1 MYENKKTFESILVLI
16 VDLCSLIVS
25 MGIAFWIRYG
35 IFYGRFEH
43 GDQIWL
49 LLFAIALYGLI
60 FVLLDFSHHFFRRGM
75 FDEFVNVVKSEL
87 IFSAVLI
94 MALFVMH
101 RSADLS
107 RLVFGYQIVIN
118 TFMMYA
124 ARVIFKQYMVKV
136 YRNSRHSNR
145 LLVVTSS
152 DQAGD
157 VIENLKEYNEWNRT
171 IAGLVLTDEAK
182 VEEIGEIPVVAHR
195 EDFLNY
201 VIRNDVDEVFIIDDK
216 LMRTPLMNEWVR
228 ELEQMGIIV
237 DVNIDA
243 FDLSVSGKKSLNRVG
258 KYAAV
263 TFARNLF
270 STRQMIAKRALDIVG
285 SMVGMII
292 LGIATIFV
300 APAIKLDSPG
310 PVFFGQTRVGK
321 NGRKFTYY
329 KFRSMYMDADKRIT
343 EYKKLNQYTESIAE
357 EAVAS
362 SATSVNS
369 QKQASF
375 FKDDEQNIILYSDN
389 DATPENDY
397 LKVKRHER
405 SNAFIK
411 LENDPRITKIGQII
425 RKYSIDELPQLFN
438 ILNGDMSI
446 VGNRP
451 LPVYEAELLT
461 SDEYIQRF
469 MAPAGLTGLWQVEK
483 RGNSGSM
490 SAEERKQ
497 LDIKY
502 AHTFSFWLDM
512 KIIIK
517 TFTAFVQKEDV

>member
-25 MGIAFWIRYG
+25 MGLAFWLRYG

-49 LLFAIALYGLI
+49 LVFAVALYGLM
-60 FVLLDFSHHFFRRGM
+60 FVLMDFSHHFFRRGM
-75 FDEFVNVVKSEL
+75 FDEFVSVVKSEV

-94 MALFVMH
+94 LALFVMH

-118 TFMMYA
+118 TVVMYA

-152 DQAGD
+152 DQAEN
-157 VIENLKEYNEWNRT
+157 VLENLKEYNEWNRT
-171 IAGLVLTDEAK
+171 IAGLVLTDTAQ
-182 VEEIGEIPVVAHR
+182 VGEINEIPVVAHS

-216 LMRTPLMNEWVR
+216 MMRTPLMDEWVR

-243 FDLSVSGKKSLNRVG
+243 FDLSISGKKTLNRVG
-258 KYAAV
+258 KYAV
-263 TFARNLF
+263 VSFARNLF
-270 STRQMIAKRALDIVG
+270 STRQMIAKRALDIAG
-285 SMVGMII
+285 SLVGMLI

-321 NGRKFTYY
+321 NGRKFTFY
-329 KFRSMYMDADKRIT
+329 KFRSMYKDAEAR
-343 EYKKLNQYTESIAE
+343 KKELM
-357 EAVAS
+357 AS
-362 SATSVNS
+362 NEV
-369 QKQASF
+369 KGLM
-375 FKDDEQNIILYSDN
+375 FKMED
-389 DATPENDY
+389 
-397 LKVKRHER
+397 
-405 SNAFIK
+405 
-411 LENDPRITKIGQII
+411 DPRITKVGKFI
-425 RKYSIDELPQLFN
+425 RKTSIDELPQFWNVLR
-438 ILNGDMSI
+438 GDMSL
-446 VGNRP
+446 VGTRP
-451 LPVYEAELLT
+451 PTVDEFEHYEAKHKCRLSMT
-461 SDEYIQRF
+461 
-469 MAPAGLTGLWQVEK
+469 PGLTGLWQI
-483 RGNSGSM
+483 SGRS
-490 SAEERKQ
+490 
-497 LDIKY
+497 DIKD
-502 AHTFSFWLDM
+502 FDEVVRLDM
-512 KIIIK
+512 QYIDNWSILKDIKILILTVK
-517 TFTAFVQKEDV
+517 VVLTGRGSR

>member
-16 VDLCSLIVS
+16 VDLCSLIFS

-171 IAGLVLTDEAK
+171 IAGLVLTDGAK

-195 EDFLNY
+195 KDFLNY
-201 VIRNDVDEVFIIDDK
+201 VIRNDVDEIFIIDDK

-258 KYAAV
+258 KYATV

-285 SMVGMII
+285 SLVGMVI

-321 NGRKFTYY
+321 NGRKFTFY
-329 KFRSMYMDADKRIT
+329 KFRSMYKDAEAR
-343 EYKKLNQYTESIAE
+343 KKELM
-357 EAVAS
+357 AS
-362 SATSVNS
+362 NEV
-369 QKQASF
+369 KGLM
-375 FKDDEQNIILYSDN
+375 FKMED
-389 DATPENDY
+389 
-397 LKVKRHER
+397 
-405 SNAFIK
+405 
-411 LENDPRITKIGQII
+411 DPRITKVGKFI
-425 RKYSIDELPQLFN
+425 RKTSIDELPQFWNVLR
-438 ILNGDMSI
+438 GDMSL
-446 VGNRP
+446 VGTRP
-451 LPVYEAELLT
+451 PTVDEFEHYEAKHKCRLSMT
-461 SDEYIQRF
+461 
-469 MAPAGLTGLWQVEK
+469 PGLTGLWQI
-483 RGNSGSM
+483 SGRS
-490 SAEERKQ
+490 
-497 LDIKY
+497 DIKD
-502 AHTFSFWLDM
+502 FDEVVRLDM
-512 KIIIK
+512 QYIDNWSILKDIKILILTVK
-517 TFTAFVQKEDV
+517 VVLTGRGSR

>member
-25 MGIAFWIRYG
+25 MGLAFWLRYG

-49 LLFAIALYGLI
+49 LVFAVALYGLM
-60 FVLLDFSHHFFRRGM
+60 FVLMDFSHHFFRRGM
-75 FDEFVNVVKSEL
+75 FDEFVSVVKSEV

-94 MALFVMH
+94 LALFVMH

-118 TFMMYA
+118 TVVMYA

-152 DQAGD
+152 DQAEN
-157 VIENLKEYNEWNRT
+157 VLENLKEYNEWNRT
-171 IAGLVLTDEAK
+171 IVGLVLTDESQ

-216 LMRTPLMNEWVR
+216 MMRTPLMDEWGR

-243 FDLSVSGKKSLNRVG
+243 FDLSISGKKTLNRVG
-258 KYAAV
+258 KYAV
-263 TFARNLF
+263 VSFARNLF

-285 SMVGMII
+285 SLVGMVI

-321 NGRKFTYY
+321 NGRKFTFY
-329 KFRSMYMDADKRIT
+329 KFRSMYKDAEAR
-343 EYKKLNQYTESIAE
+343 KKELM
-357 EAVAS
+357 AS
-362 SATSVNS
+362 NEV
-369 QKQASF
+369 KGLM
-375 FKDDEQNIILYSDN
+375 FKMED
-389 DATPENDY
+389 
-397 LKVKRHER
+397 
-405 SNAFIK
+405 
-411 LENDPRITKIGQII
+411 DPRITKVGKFI
-425 RKYSIDELPQLFN
+425 RKTSIDELPQFWNVLR
-438 ILNGDMSI
+438 GDMSL
-446 VGNRP
+446 VGTRP
-451 LPVYEAELLT
+451 PTVDEFEHYEAKHKCRLSMT
-461 SDEYIQRF
+461 
-469 MAPAGLTGLWQVEK
+469 PGLTGLWQI
-483 RGNSGSM
+483 SGRS
-490 SAEERKQ
+490 
-497 LDIKY
+497 DIKD
-502 AHTFSFWLDM
+502 FDEVVRLDM
-512 KIIIK
+512 QYIDNWSILKDIKILILTVK
-517 TFTAFVQKEDV
+517 VVLTGRGSR

>member
-25 MGIAFWIRYG
+25 MGLAFWLRYG

-49 LLFAIALYGLI
+49 LFFAVALYGLM
-60 FVLLDFSHHFFRRGM
+60 FVLMDFSHHFFRRGM
-75 FDEFVNVVKSEL
+75 FDELVSVVKSEV

-94 MALFVMH
+94 LALFVMH

-118 TFMMYA
+118 TVVMYA

-152 DQAGD
+152 DQAEN
-157 VIENLKEYNEWNRT
+157 VLENLKEYNEWNRT
-171 IAGLVLTDEAK
+171 IAGLVLTDTAQ
-182 VEEIGEIPVVAHR
+182 VSEINEIPVVAHS

-216 LMRTPLMNEWVR
+216 MMRTPLMDEWVR

-243 FDLSVSGKKSLNRVG
+243 FDLSISGKKTLNRVG
-258 KYAAV
+258 KYAV
-263 TFARNLF
+263 VSFARNLF
-270 STRQMIAKRALDIVG
+270 STRQMIAKRALDIAG
-285 SMVGMII
+285 SLVGMLI

-321 NGRKFTYY
+321 NGRKFTFY
-329 KFRSMYMDADKRIT
+329 KFRSMYKDAEAR
-343 EYKKLNQYTESIAE
+343 KKELM
-357 EAVAS
+357 AS
-362 SATSVNS
+362 NEV
-369 QKQASF
+369 KGLM
-375 FKDDEQNIILYSDN
+375 FKMED
-389 DATPENDY
+389 
-397 LKVKRHER
+397 
-405 SNAFIK
+405 
-411 LENDPRITKIGQII
+411 DPRITKVGKFI
-425 RKYSIDELPQLFN
+425 RKTSIDELPQFWNVLR
-438 ILNGDMSI
+438 GDMSL
-446 VGNRP
+446 VGTRP
-451 LPVYEAELLT
+451 PTVDEFEHYEAKHKCRLSMT
-461 SDEYIQRF
+461 
-469 MAPAGLTGLWQVEK
+469 PGLTGLWQI
-483 RGNSGSM
+483 SGRS
-490 SAEERKQ
+490 
-497 LDIKY
+497 DIKD
-502 AHTFSFWLDM
+502 FDEVVRLDM
-512 KIIIK
+512 QYIDNWSILKDIKILILTVK
-517 TFTAFVQKEDV
+517 VVLTGRGSR

>member
-25 MGIAFWIRYG
+25 MGLAFWLRYG

-49 LLFAIALYGLI
+49 LVFAVALYGLM
-60 FVLLDFSHHFFRRGM
+60 FVLMDFSHHFFRRGM
-75 FDEFVNVVKSEL
+75 FDEFVSVVKSEV

-94 MALFVMH
+94 LALFVMH
-101 RSADLS
+101 CSADLS

-118 TFMMYA
+118 TVVMYA

-152 DQAGD
+152 DQAEN
-157 VIENLKEYNEWNRT
+157 VLENLKEYNEWNRT
-171 IAGLVLTDEAK
+171 IAGLVLTDTAQ
-182 VEEIGEIPVVAHR
+182 VGEINEIPVVAHS

-216 LMRTPLMNEWVR
+216 MMRTPLMDEWVR

-243 FDLSVSGKKSLNRVG
+243 FDLSISGKKTLNRVG
-258 KYAAV
+258 KYAV
-263 TFARNLF
+263 VSFARNLF

-285 SMVGMII
+285 SLVGMVI

-321 NGRKFTYY
+321 NGRKFTFY
-329 KFRSMYMDADKRIT
+329 KFRSMYKDAEAR
-343 EYKKLNQYTESIAE
+343 KKELM
-357 EAVAS
+357 AS
-362 SATSVNS
+362 NEV
-369 QKQASF
+369 KGLM
-375 FKDDEQNIILYSDN
+375 FKMED
-389 DATPENDY
+389 
-397 LKVKRHER
+397 
-405 SNAFIK
+405 
-411 LENDPRITKIGQII
+411 DPRITKVGKFI
-425 RKYSIDELPQLFN
+425 RKTSIDELPQFWNVLR
-438 ILNGDMSI
+438 GDMSL
-446 VGNRP
+446 VGTRP
-451 LPVYEAELLT
+451 PTVDEFEHYEAKHKCRLSMT
-461 SDEYIQRF
+461 
-469 MAPAGLTGLWQVEK
+469 PGLTGLWQI
-483 RGNSGSM
+483 SGRS
-490 SAEERKQ
+490 
-497 LDIKY
+497 DIKD
-502 AHTFSFWLDM
+502 FDEVVRLDM
-512 KIIIK
+512 QYIDNWSILKDIKILILTVK
-517 TFTAFVQKEDV
+517 VVLTGRGSR

>member
-25 MGIAFWIRYG
+25 MGLAFWLRYG

-49 LLFAIALYGLI
+49 LVFAVALYGLM
-60 FVLLDFSHHFFRRGM
+60 FVLMDFSHHFFRRGM
-75 FDEFVNVVKSEL
+75 FDEIVSVVKSEV

-94 MALFVMH
+94 LALFVMH

-118 TFMMYA
+118 TVVMYA
-124 ARVIFKQYMVKV
+124 ARAIFKQYMVKV

-152 DQAGD
+152 DQAEN
-157 VIENLKEYNEWNRT
+157 VLENLKEYNEWNRT
-171 IAGLVLTDEAK
+171 IAGLVLTDTAQ
-182 VEEIGEIPVVAHR
+182 VGEINEIPVVAHS

-216 LMRTPLMNEWVR
+216 MMRTPLMDEWVR

-243 FDLSVSGKKSLNRVG
+243 FDLSISGKKTLNRVG
-258 KYAAV
+258 KYAV
-263 TFARNLF
+263 VSFARNLF

-285 SMVGMII
+285 SLVGMVI

-321 NGRKFTYY
+321 NGRKFTFY
-329 KFRSMYMDADKRIT
+329 KFRSMYKDAEAR
-343 EYKKLNQYTESIAE
+343 KKELM
-357 EAVAS
+357 AS
-362 SATSVNS
+362 NEV
-369 QKQASF
+369 KGLM
-375 FKDDEQNIILYSDN
+375 FKMED
-389 DATPENDY
+389 
-397 LKVKRHER
+397 
-405 SNAFIK
+405 
-411 LENDPRITKIGQII
+411 DPRITKVGKFI
-425 RKYSIDELPQLFN
+425 RKTSIDELPQFWNVLR
-438 ILNGDMSI
+438 GDMSL
-446 VGNRP
+446 VGTRP
-451 LPVYEAELLT
+451 PTVDEFEHYEAKHKCRLSMT
-461 SDEYIQRF
+461 
-469 MAPAGLTGLWQVEK
+469 PGLTGLWQI
-483 RGNSGSM
+483 SGRS
-490 SAEERKQ
+490 
-497 LDIKY
+497 DIKD
-502 AHTFSFWLDM
+502 FDEVVRLDM
-512 KIIIK
+512 QYIDNWSILKDIKILILTVKIVL
-517 TFTAFVQKEDV
+517 TGRGSR

>member
-35 IFYGRFEH
+35 IFYGRFER

-49 LLFAIALYGLI
+49 LFFAVALYGLM
-60 FVLLDFSHHFFRRGM
+60 FVLMDFSHHFFRRGM
-75 FDEFVNVVKSEL
+75 FDEFVSVVKSEV

-94 MALFVMH
+94 LALFVMH

-118 TFMMYA
+118 TVVMYA

-152 DQAGD
+152 DQAEN
-157 VIENLKEYNEWNRT
+157 VLENLKEYNEWNRT
-171 IAGLVLTDEAK
+171 IAGLVLTDTAQ
-182 VEEIGEIPVVAHR
+182 VGEINEIPVVAHS

-216 LMRTPLMNEWVR
+216 MMRTPLMDEWVR

-243 FDLSVSGKKSLNRVG
+243 FDLSISGKKTLNRVG
-258 KYAAV
+258 KYAV
-263 TFARNLF
+263 VSFARNLF

-321 NGRKFTYY
+321 NGRKFTFY
-329 KFRSMYMDADKRIT
+329 KFRSMYKDAEAR
-343 EYKKLNQYTESIAE
+343 KKELM
-357 EAVAS
+357 AS
-362 SATSVNS
+362 NEV
-369 QKQASF
+369 KGLM
-375 FKDDEQNIILYSDN
+375 FKMED
-389 DATPENDY
+389 
-397 LKVKRHER
+397 
-405 SNAFIK
+405 
-411 LENDPRITKIGQII
+411 DPRITKVGKFI
-425 RKYSIDELPQLFN
+425 RKTSIDELPQFWNVLR
-438 ILNGDMSI
+438 GDMSL
-446 VGNRP
+446 VGTRP
-451 LPVYEAELLT
+451 PTVDEFEHYEAKHKCRLSMT
-461 SDEYIQRF
+461 
-469 MAPAGLTGLWQVEK
+469 PGLTGLWQI
-483 RGNSGSM
+483 SGRS
-490 SAEERKQ
+490 
-497 LDIKY
+497 DIKD
-502 AHTFSFWLDM
+502 FDEVVRLDM
-512 KIIIK
+512 QYIDNWSILKDIKILILTVK
-517 TFTAFVQKEDV
+517 VVLTGRGSR

>member
-60 FVLLDFSHHFFRRGM
+60 FVLMDFSHHFFRRGM

-182 VEEIGEIPVVAHR
+182 AEEIGEIPVVAHR

-228 ELEQMGIIV
+228 ELEQMGTIV

-285 SMVGMII
+285 SLVGMVI

-321 NGRKFTYY
+321 NGRKFTFY
-329 KFRSMYMDADKRIT
+329 KFRSMYKDAEAR
-343 EYKKLNQYTESIAE
+343 KKELM
-357 EAVAS
+357 AS
-362 SATSVNS
+362 NEV
-369 QKQASF
+369 KGLM
-375 FKDDEQNIILYSDN
+375 FKMED
-389 DATPENDY
+389 
-397 LKVKRHER
+397 
-405 SNAFIK
+405 
-411 LENDPRITKIGQII
+411 DPRITKVGKFI
-425 RKYSIDELPQLFN
+425 RKTSIDELPQFWNVLR
-438 ILNGDMSI
+438 GDMSL
-446 VGNRP
+446 VGTRP
-451 LPVYEAELLT
+451 PTVDEFEHYEAKHKCRLSMT
-461 SDEYIQRF
+461 
-469 MAPAGLTGLWQVEK
+469 PGLTGLWQI
-483 RGNSGSM
+483 SGRS
-490 SAEERKQ
+490 
-497 LDIKY
+497 DIKD
-502 AHTFSFWLDM
+502 FDEVVRLDM
-512 KIIIK
+512 QYIDNWSILKDIKILILTVK
-517 TFTAFVQKEDV
+517 VVLTGRGSR

>member
-60 FVLLDFSHHFFRRGM
+60 FVLMDFSHHFFRRGM

-182 VEEIGEIPVVAHR
+182 AEEIGEIPVVAHR

-237 DVNIDA
+237 DINIDA

-285 SMVGMII
+285 SLVGMVI

-310 PVFFGQTRVGK
+310 PVFFWTDPC
-321 NGRKFTYY
+321 RK
-329 KFRSMYMDADKRIT
+329 
-343 EYKKLNQYTESIAE
+343 
-357 EAVAS
+357 
-362 SATSVNS
+362 
-369 QKQASF
+369 
-375 FKDDEQNIILYSDN
+375 
-389 DATPENDY
+389 
-397 LKVKRHER
+397 ER
-405 SNAFIK
+405 
-411 LENDPRITKIGQII
+411 T
-425 RKYSIDELPQLFN
+425 
-438 ILNGDMSI
+438 
-446 VGNRP
+446 
-451 LPVYEAELLT
+451 
-461 SDEYIQRF
+461 
-469 MAPAGLTGLWQVEK
+469 
-483 RGNSGSM
+483 
-490 SAEERKQ
+490 
-497 LDIKY
+497 
-502 AHTFSFWLDM
+502 
-512 KIIIK
+512 
-517 TFTAFVQKEDV
+517 

>member
-1 MYENKKTFESILVLI
+1 
-16 VDLCSLIVS
+16 
-25 MGIAFWIRYG
+25 
-35 IFYGRFEH
+35 
-43 GDQIWL
+43 
-49 LLFAIALYGLI
+49 
-60 FVLLDFSHHFFRRGM
+60 M

-182 VEEIGEIPVVAHR
+182 AEEIGEIPVVAHR

-237 DVNIDA
+237 DINIDA

-285 SMVGMII
+285 SLVGMVI

-321 NGRKFTYY
+321 NGRKFTFY
-329 KFRSMYMDADKRIT
+329 KFRSMYKDAEAR
-343 EYKKLNQYTESIAE
+343 KKELM
-357 EAVAS
+357 AS
-362 SATSVNS
+362 NEV
-369 QKQASF
+369 KGLM
-375 FKDDEQNIILYSDN
+375 FKMED
-389 DATPENDY
+389 
-397 LKVKRHER
+397 
-405 SNAFIK
+405 
-411 LENDPRITKIGQII
+411 DPRITKVGKFI
-425 RKYSIDELPQLFN
+425 RKTSIDELPQFWNVLR
-438 ILNGDMSI
+438 GDMSL
-446 VGNRP
+446 VGTRP
-451 LPVYEAELLT
+451 PTVDEFEHYEAKHKCRLSMT
-461 SDEYIQRF
+461 
-469 MAPAGLTGLWQVEK
+469 PGLTGLWQI
-483 RGNSGSM
+483 SGRS
-490 SAEERKQ
+490 
-497 LDIKY
+497 DIKD
-502 AHTFSFWLDM
+502 FDEVVRLDM
-512 KIIIK
+512 QYIDNWSILKDIKILILTVK
-517 TFTAFVQKEDV
+517 VVLTGRGSR

>member
-60 FVLLDFSHHFFRRGM
+60 FVLMDFNHHFFRRGM

-94 MALFVMH
+94 LALFVMH
-101 RSADLS
+101 RSVDLS
-107 RLVFGYQIVIN
+107 RLVLGYQIVIN
-118 TFMMYA
+118 TVVMYA

-182 VEEIGEIPVVAHR
+182 AEEIGEIPVVAHR

-285 SMVGMII
+285 SMVGMVI

-321 NGRKFTYY
+321 NGRKFTFY
-329 KFRSMYMDADKRIT
+329 KFRSMYKDAEAR
-343 EYKKLNQYTESIAE
+343 KKELM
-357 EAVAS
+357 AS
-362 SATSVNS
+362 NEV
-369 QKQASF
+369 KGLM
-375 FKDDEQNIILYSDN
+375 FKMED
-389 DATPENDY
+389 
-397 LKVKRHER
+397 
-405 SNAFIK
+405 
-411 LENDPRITKIGQII
+411 DPRITRVGKFI
-425 RKYSIDELPQLFN
+425 RKTSIDELPQFWNVLR
-438 ILNGDMSI
+438 GDMSL
-446 VGNRP
+446 VGTRP
-451 LPVYEAELLT
+451 PTVDEFEHYEAKHKCRLSMT
-461 SDEYIQRF
+461 
-469 MAPAGLTGLWQVEK
+469 PGLTGLWQI
-483 RGNSGSM
+483 SGRS
-490 SAEERKQ
+490 
-497 LDIKY
+497 DIKD
-502 AHTFSFWLDM
+502 FDEVVRLDM
-512 KIIIK
+512 QYIDNWSILKDIKILILTVK
-517 TFTAFVQKEDV
+517 VVLTGRGSR

>member
-25 MGIAFWIRYG
+25 MGLAFWLRYG

-49 LLFAIALYGLI
+49 LVFAVALYGLM
-60 FVLLDFSHHFFRRGM
+60 FVLMDFSHHFFRRGM
-75 FDEFVNVVKSEL
+75 FDEFVSVVKSEV

-94 MALFVMH
+94 LALFVMH

-118 TFMMYA
+118 TVVMYA

-152 DQAGD
+152 DQAEN
-157 VIENLKEYNEWNRT
+157 VLENLKEYNEWNRT
-171 IAGLVLTDEAK
+171 IAGLVLTDTAQ
-182 VEEIGEIPVVAHR
+182 VGEINEIPVVAHS

-216 LMRTPLMNEWVR
+216 MMRTPLMDEWVR

-243 FDLSVSGKKSLNRVG
+243 FDLSISGKKTLNRVG
-258 KYAAV
+258 KYAV
-263 TFARNLF
+263 VSFARNLF
-270 STRQMIAKRALDIVG
+270 STRQMIAKRALDIAG
-285 SMVGMII
+285 SLVGMLI

-321 NGRKFTYY
+321 NGRKFTFY
-329 KFRSMYMDADKRIT
+329 KFRSMYKDAEAR
-343 EYKKLNQYTESIAE
+343 KKELM
-357 EAVAS
+357 AS
-362 SATSVNS
+362 NEV
-369 QKQASF
+369 KGLM
-375 FKDDEQNIILYSDN
+375 FKMED
-389 DATPENDY
+389 
-397 LKVKRHER
+397 
-405 SNAFIK
+405 
-411 LENDPRITKIGQII
+411 DPRITKVGKFI
-425 RKYSIDELPQLFN
+425 RKTSIDELPQFWNVLR
-438 ILNGDMSI
+438 GDMSL
-446 VGNRP
+446 VGTRP
-451 LPVYEAELLT
+451 PTVDEFEHYEVKHKCRLSMT
-461 SDEYIQRF
+461 
-469 MAPAGLTGLWQVEK
+469 PGLTGLWQI
-483 RGNSGSM
+483 SGRS
-490 SAEERKQ
+490 
-497 LDIKY
+497 DIKD
-502 AHTFSFWLDM
+502 FDEVVRLDM
-512 KIIIK
+512 QYIDNWSILKDIKILILTVK
-517 TFTAFVQKEDV
+517 VVLTGRGSR

>member
-25 MGIAFWIRYG
+25 MGLAFWLRYG

-49 LLFAIALYGLI
+49 LVFAVALYGLM
-60 FVLLDFSHHFFRRGM
+60 FVLMDFSHHFFRRGM
-75 FDEFVNVVKSEL
+75 FDEFVSVVKSEV

-94 MALFVMH
+94 LALFVMH

-118 TFMMYA
+118 TVVMYT

-152 DQAGD
+152 DQAEN
-157 VIENLKEYNEWNRT
+157 VLENLKEYNEWNRT
-171 IAGLVLTDEAK
+171 IAGLVLTDAAQ
-182 VEEIGEIPVVAHR
+182 VSEINEIPVVAHS

-216 LMRTPLMNEWVR
+216 MMRTPLMDEWVR

-243 FDLSVSGKKSLNRVG
+243 FDLSISGKKTLNRVG
-258 KYAAV
+258 KYAV
-263 TFARNLF
+263 VSFARNLF
-270 STRQMIAKRALDIVG
+270 STRQMIAKRALDIAG
-285 SMVGMII
+285 SLVGMVI

-321 NGRKFTYY
+321 NGRKFTFY
-329 KFRSMYMDADKRIT
+329 KFRSMYKDAEAR
-343 EYKKLNQYTESIAE
+343 KKELM
-357 EAVAS
+357 AS
-362 SATSVNS
+362 NEV
-369 QKQASF
+369 KGLM
-375 FKDDEQNIILYSDN
+375 FKMED
-389 DATPENDY
+389 
-397 LKVKRHER
+397 
-405 SNAFIK
+405 
-411 LENDPRITKIGQII
+411 DPRITKVGKFI
-425 RKYSIDELPQLFN
+425 RKTSIDELPQFWNVLR
-438 ILNGDMSI
+438 GDMSL
-446 VGNRP
+446 VGTRP
-451 LPVYEAELLT
+451 PTVDEFEHYEAKHKCRLSMT
-461 SDEYIQRF
+461 
-469 MAPAGLTGLWQVEK
+469 PGLTGLWQI
-483 RGNSGSM
+483 SGRSDIRDFDEVVRLDM
-490 SAEERKQ
+490 QYIDNWSILK
-497 LDIKY
+497 DIKILIL
-502 AHTFSFWLDM
+502 TVKVVLTGRGSR
-512 KIIIK
+512 
-517 TFTAFVQKEDV
+517 

>member
-60 FVLLDFSHHFFRRGM
+60 CVLMDFSHHFFRRGM

-182 VEEIGEIPVVAHR
+182 AEEIGEIPVVAHR

-237 DVNIDA
+237 DINIDA

-285 SMVGMII
+285 SLVGMVI

-321 NGRKFTYY
+321 NGRKFTFY
-329 KFRSMYMDADKRIT
+329 KFRSMYKDAEAR
-343 EYKKLNQYTESIAE
+343 KKELM
-357 EAVAS
+357 AS
-362 SATSVNS
+362 NEV
-369 QKQASF
+369 KGLM
-375 FKDDEQNIILYSDN
+375 FKMED
-389 DATPENDY
+389 
-397 LKVKRHER
+397 
-405 SNAFIK
+405 
-411 LENDPRITKIGQII
+411 DPRITKVGKFI
-425 RKYSIDELPQLFN
+425 RKTSIDELPQFWNVLR
-438 ILNGDMSI
+438 GDMSL
-446 VGNRP
+446 VGTRP
-451 LPVYEAELLT
+451 PTVDEFEHYEAKHKCRLSMT
-461 SDEYIQRF
+461 
-469 MAPAGLTGLWQVEK
+469 PGLTGLWQI
-483 RGNSGSM
+483 SGRS
-490 SAEERKQ
+490 
-497 LDIKY
+497 DIKD
-502 AHTFSFWLDM
+502 FDEVVRLDM
-512 KIIIK
+512 QYIDNWSILKDIKILILTVK
-517 TFTAFVQKEDV
+517 VVLTGRGSR